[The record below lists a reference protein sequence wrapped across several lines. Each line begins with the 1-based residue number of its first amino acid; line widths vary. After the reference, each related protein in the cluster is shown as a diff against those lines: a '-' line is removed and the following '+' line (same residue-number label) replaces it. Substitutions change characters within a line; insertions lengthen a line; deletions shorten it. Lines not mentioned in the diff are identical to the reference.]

1 MKYVELASGEKV
13 PALGL
18 GTWKMGVGAS
28 DEAAQLRAL
37 QAGIAQG
44 MTLLDTAEMYGD
56 GRSEQL
62 VAKAIAGQRD
72 KVFVVSKVLPQNAS
86 RKGTVKACEASL
98 KNLKIDVLD
107 LYLLHWRG
115 SFPLAETF
123 AAFEHLKAS
132 GKIRH
137 YGVSNFDVDDLD
149 EVERLVPK
157 AGCAANQVMYNLADR
172 GIEWDLY
179 PRCQKDRVAVMAY
192 CPLGQG
198 RLIDNPGIAP
208 IAKKHNVAN
217 SVIALAFT
225 LRLPGMISIPK
236 SSHEKRVLENAAAAD
251 LVLDEEDLARLDGI
265 FPPPHKKRPLAIT

>member
-1 MKYVELASGEKV
+1 MKHVEFPGGEKV

-18 GTWKMGVGAS
+18 GTWKMGVGDA

-37 QAGIAQG
+37 MVGIGKG
-44 MTLLDTAEMYGD
+44 MTLIDTAEMYGD

-62 VAKAIAGQRD
+62 VAKAIEGQRD
-72 KVFVVSKVLPQNAS
+72 RIFVVSKVLPGNAS
-86 RKGTVKACEASL
+86 RKGTIKACENSL
-98 KNLKIDVLD
+98 KNLDTTFID

-115 SFPLAETF
+115 TYPLAETF
-123 AAFEHLKAS
+123 AAFEDLKAA

-149 EVERLVPK
+149 ELAAEVPE
-157 AGCAANQVMYNLADR
+157 ARCAANQVQYNLSDR

-179 PRCQKDRVAVMAY
+179 PRCQKDGVAMMAY

-198 RLIDNPGIAP
+198 RLISNAGLGAIAQ
-208 IAKKHNVAN
+208 KHGVTNAA
-217 SVIALAFT
+217 IALAFT

-251 LVLDEEDLARLDGI
+251 LVLDAEDMAALDKL
-265 FPPPHKKRPLAIT
+265 FPPPRKKRSLAMT

>member
-1 MKYVELASGEKV
+1 MKYVELADGEKV

-18 GTWKMGVGAS
+18 GTWKMGAGAS
-28 DEAAQLRAL
+28 DEAEQLRAL
-37 QAGIAQG
+37 MVGIGQG
-44 MTLLDTAEMYGD
+44 MTLIDTAEMYGD

-62 VAKAIAGQRD
+62 VAKAIEGQRHR
-72 KVFVVSKVLPQNAS
+72 VFVVSKVLPGNAS

-98 KNLKIDVLD
+98 KNLKTDVLD

-123 AAFEHLKAS
+123 AAFEELKAA

-137 YGVSNFDVDDLD
+137 YGVSNFDAGDLD
-149 EVERLVPK
+149 ELEKLVPGN
-157 AGCAANQVMYNLADR
+157 ACVANQVMYNLADR

-179 PRCQKDRVAVMAY
+179 PRCHKNKIAVMAY

-198 RLIDNPGIAP
+198 RLIDNPGLAP
-208 IAKKHNVAN
+208 IAKKHNVTNAA
-217 SVIALAFT
+217 IALAFT

-236 SSHEKRVLENAAAAD
+236 SSHEKRVLENAAAAN
-251 LVLDEEDLARLDGI
+251 LVLDDEDLAKLDEI
-265 FPPPHKKRPLAIT
+265 FPPPRKKRPLAMT

>member
-1 MKYVELASGEKV
+1 MKYAELASGEKV

-98 KNLKIDVLD
+98 KNLKTDVLD

-123 AAFEHLKAS
+123 AAFEHLKAA

-137 YGVSNFDVDDLD
+137 YGVSIFDVDDLD
-149 EVERLVPK
+149 ELERLAPK

-208 IAKKHNVAN
+208 IAQKHQVTNAA
-217 SVIALAFT
+217 IALAFT

-265 FPPPHKKRPLAIT
+265 FPPPRKKRPLAIT

>member
-1 MKYVELASGEKV
+1 MKYVKLAGGEKV

-18 GTWKMGVGAS
+18 GTWKMGVGDA

-37 QAGIAQG
+37 MVGIGQG
-44 MTLLDTAEMYGD
+44 MTLIDTAEMYGD

-62 VAKAIAGQRD
+62 VARAIEGQRD
-72 KVFVVSKVLPQNAS
+72 RVFVVSKVLPGNAG
-86 RKGTVKACEASL
+86 RKGTLKACETSL
-98 KNLKIDVLD
+98 KNLKTDFLD

-115 SFPLAETF
+115 SYPLAETF
-123 AAFEHLKAS
+123 AAFEELKAA

-149 EVERLVPK
+149 ELAAEVPE
-157 AGCAANQVMYNLADR
+157 ARCAANQVQYNLSDR

-179 PRCQKDRVAVMAY
+179 PRCQKDGVAVMAY

-198 RLIDNPGIAP
+198 RLINNPGLGAIAQ
-208 IAKKHNVAN
+208 KHKVTNAA
-217 SVIALAFT
+217 IALAFT

-251 LVLDEEDLARLDGI
+251 LVLDEEDMAKLDKI
-265 FPPPHKKRPLAIT
+265 FPPPRKKRSLAMT